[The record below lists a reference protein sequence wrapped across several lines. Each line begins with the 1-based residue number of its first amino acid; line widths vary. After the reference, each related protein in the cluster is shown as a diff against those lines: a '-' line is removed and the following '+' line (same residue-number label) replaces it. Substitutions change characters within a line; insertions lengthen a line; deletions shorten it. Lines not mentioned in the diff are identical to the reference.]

1 MFLPRQV
8 ACTVRRHDLFDSA
21 DRVLIALSGGA
32 DSVAL
37 SWALRKLQA
46 RSAWQ
51 VAGCVHVNHGLRGV
65 ASDEDEAFCRQLA
78 ARLGWPLEVARVDL
92 SARPQGRSPEAAA
105 RAARYKAFAGA
116 AATLG
121 ATVIATAHTM
131 DDQAE
136 TVLLRLLRGAG
147 SRGLSG
153 IRMRRGVIRRP
164 LLECTRADVLAYLER
179 LGEAFREDASTR
191 DESIPRNRLRRRV
204 LPVLSEFSPGAVRAL
219 ARCAAVAADDEAYL
233 GRVAGE
239 ALTTIS
245 RSATGEGMCLDAAQ
259 LSALPPALSRRVIRD
274 ALARVAPAIALTGQH
289 LEAVGRLAASP
300 RPTGRLDLPGLVVH
314 RRAGRLDVSR
324 AGAGGTAKLPVGF
337 DYELSIPGAV
347 DVVEAGVRISA
358 TAVSGVDAPRTGSAD
373 AVSVQVGSFVPPLR
387 VRSRRPGDR
396 LRPLGAPGH
405 RKLQDVFVDRK
416 IPRDRRDAI
425 PVVVDAEGRIIWV
438 VGVAVAHEC
447 RVTKP
452 EGGMVILEVRVS

>member
-8 ACTVRRHDLFDSA
+8 ARTVRRHDLFGHA

-37 SWALRKLQA
+37 SWVLWKLQA

-65 ASDEDEAFCRQLA
+65 ASDEDEGFCRQLV
-78 ARLGWPLEVARVDL
+78 ARLGWPLEVVRVDL
-92 SARPQGRSPEAAA
+92 STRPQGRSPEAAA
-105 RAARYKAFAGA
+105 RAARYEAFAQA
-116 AATLG
+116 AAALG

-164 LLECTRADVLAYLER
+164 LLECTRADVGAYLER
-179 LGEAFREDASTR
+179 LGETFREDASNR
-191 DESIPRNRLRRRV
+191 DESIPRNRVRRRV

-219 ARCAAVAADDEAYL
+219 ARCAALAADDEAYL
-233 GRVAGE
+233 SRVAGE
-239 ALTTIS
+239 ALAAVS
-245 RSATGEGMCLDAAQ
+245 RPATGEVMYLDAAR

-274 ALARVAPAIALTGQH
+274 ALTHAVPSIALTGRH

-314 RRAGRLDVSR
+314 RRGGLLDVSP
-324 AGAGGTAKLPVGF
+324 AGSLGAENAPVGF
-337 DYELSIPGAV
+337 DYALSVPGAV
-347 DVVEAGVRISA
+347 DVTEAGARISA
-358 TAVSGVDAPRTGSAD
+358 TSASGVDAPRTGSAD

-387 VRSRRPGDR
+387 VRSRQPGDR